1 MGCRLSADG
10 FGRKA
15 NFQSFSAKR
24 DWIGRALEANVEL
37 PTGGIGTDVRRGG
50 AKQDIFWEN
59 AETLRALSVASR
71 PAFKSRAFEHAGN
84 WVIYELREPG
94 VSGSAVARAFIEYN
108 SRRTRDFLDAENSI
122 WINV

>member
-1 MGCRLSADG
+1 MVLAERPIFSH
-10 FGRKA
+10 
-15 NFQSFSAKR
+15 FQPRGIGSVARWKR
-24 DWIGRALEANVEL
+24 MVEL